1 MKFRELFSDGPVNT
15 GRQTEL
21 DLGKALP
28 VLCLPFVHCFI
39 ECTASEGLDHGIP
52 FFFDYVVGSPMSA
65 PMFVF
70 CMGVGIAYTKNNSAP
85 DLAKR
90 AGKLFLIGMLLNV
103 CRFLLPYLA
112 GYAITGEAGK
122 YLEPLVYRV
131 FGNDI
136 LQFASLCFLCIA
148 LFVKLKIPD
157 GIMLLLSFGASL
169 IGWGLND
176 VDLGNNASN
185 VILGHFIGTEDTAG
199 LVVSDFPL
207 LNWLI
212 VPVAGYVFGKL
223 LRRVRDKDAFYRR
236 VSPIPLVLSVLF
248 LVLEYFIGIGM
259 NRPGGENTYYHATTY
274 DVLAFIALTVG
285 LFGVYNFVRKLL
297 PEKIRAFLTSVSR
310 GITSIYCIHWV
321 FVVWIT
327 NVLLYVVSGTQELP
341 VWQTLV
347 LSFAILA
354 VTLILSQ
361 LWRKYKKGKAQY
373 EKA

>member
-1 MKFRELFSDGPVNT
+1 MKLRELLSDGQVNT

-21 DLGKALP
+21 DFGKALP

-39 ECTASEGLDHGIP
+39 ECTPSEGLDHGIP
-52 FFFDYVVGSPMSA
+52 FLFDYVIGSPISA
-65 PMFVF
+65 PMFMF
-70 CMGVGIAYTKNNSAP
+70 CMGVGIAYTKKNSAP

-90 AGKLFLIGMLLNV
+90 AGKLFLIGMLLNI
-103 CRFLLPYLA
+103 CRFLFPYLI

-148 LFVKLKIPD
+148 LFVKLKVPD
-157 GIMLLLSFGASL
+157 VLMLLLSFGASL
-169 IGWGLND
+169 IGWGFND
-176 VDLGNNASN
+176 VDLQSNAAN
-185 VILGHFIGTEDTAG
+185 LALGHFIGTEDAAG

-212 VPVAGYVFGKL
+212 VPVAGFVFGNV

-236 VSPIPLVLSVLF
+236 IFPIPLVLSVVF
-248 LVLEYFIGIGM
+248 LVIEYFVGIGM

-285 LFGVYNFVRKLL
+285 LLGVYHFVRRIL
-297 PEKIRAFLTSVSR
+297 PDRVRAFFTGVSR

-327 NVLLYVVSGTQELP
+327 NVLLYVVRGTQELP

-347 LSFAILA
+347 LSFAILV

-361 LWRKYKKGKAQY
+361 LWRKYKKGKAQH